1 MVVGIWDQV
10 GWFFLNVVSGNFLIF
25 GIGALLVIGLILVLA
40 QCSWSTISIF
50 MIFPC
55 YALLV
60 SGIFGG
66 IISKSAIFVLFIYAG
81 YKYFKY
87 MVKFTGHM

>member
-25 GIGALLVIGLILVLA
+25 GIGALLLLGLILVLA
-40 QCSWSTISIF
+40 QCSWSTIGLF
-50 MIFPC
+50 MVFPT
-55 YALLV
+55 YALLS

-66 IISKSAIFVLFIYAG
+66 IVSKSAFFVMLIFAG
-81 YKYFKY
+81 YKYFRY